1 MVIRKSA
8 NLLPTSLRKRQ
19 RGAEFRKI
27 ELMLAKVPQ
36 VRTRQVRTSASASA
50 RKISTATPV
59 SPHVDPSK
67 DTKEKA
73 FGFRFVDMSILS
85 GIFELL
91 PCKECKECN
100 LELLEDS
107 GKRKG
112 CASYL
117 HLVCSTCNWKKEF
130 YTSSQVNRFF
140 EVNRRMVYSMR
151 SVGCG
156 PAAAKRFCGLMNMP
170 PPPRPTPYSSH
181 NREILKATKTV
192 FNCFRNLLN
201 Y

>member
-1 MVIRKSA
+1 MVLRKSA
-8 NLLPTSLRKRQ
+8 NLLQTSLRKRQ

-117 HLVCSTCNWKKEF
+117 HLVCQQLHLVSQQENGVFDEICWMWTCC
-130 YTSSQVNRFF
+130 SQ
-140 EVNRRMVYSMR
+140 
-151 SVGCG
+151 
-156 PAAAKRFCGLMNMP
+156 
-170 PPPRPTPYSSH
+170 
-181 NREILKATKTV
+181 EILWANEHATTTKTYPILIAQPRN
-192 FNCFRNLLN
+192 FEGYENCMYGNN
-201 Y
+201 E